1 VSRRFDEATRLEP
14 CGNGR
19 YELEVEE
26 GDYWGVVT
34 PHGGYLM
41 ALMFEAMQLEV
52 AQAERRPRSL
62 VQHFLGRIAT
72 GRVTIEVTIE
82 RTSRA
87 VTSVTAR
94 MQSGENVAGL
104 ATAMFTTA
112 REGPRFLDEGM
123 PEVDPP
129 SDQDEVLP
137 IFIAPVHE
145 HFDFHRRFGSDAAVV
160 PVEDG
165 GWVVPRESGTWD
177 HRMALLLSDIWI
189 PPIIRHPERVAAT
202 PSLHHAVHFGSD
214 VEGKGGEAFLVR
226 HQLTHGGEGI
236 SDEDIS
242 LWCDDGRLLLRA
254 RQLRMVVSP
263 ETMKIDGDWPGRD

>member
-1 VSRRFDEATRLEP
+1 MSRRFDEATRLEP

-62 VQHFLGRIAT
+62 VQHFLGRIAP

-104 ATAMFTTA
+104 ALELTKL
-112 REGPRFLDEGM
+112 RELAEGKAGENM
-123 PEVDPP
+123 TVALGEDLGV
-129 SDQDEVLP
+129 EVL
-137 IFIAPVHE
+137 
-145 HFDFHRRFGSDAAVV
+145 AVRQY
-160 PVEDG
+160 D
-165 GWVVPRESGTWD
+165 
-177 HRMALLLSDIWI
+177 
-189 PPIIRHPERVAAT
+189 VA
-202 PSLHHAVHFGSD
+202 
-214 VEGKGGEAFLVR
+214 
-226 HQLTHGGEGI
+226 
-236 SDEDIS
+236 
-242 LWCDDGRLLLRA
+242 
-254 RQLRMVVSP
+254 
-263 ETMKIDGDWPGRD
+263 